1 MSLFRQ
7 HMPTM
12 EQGLKK
18 TQKNVKKANK
28 KKKEKERGPQK
39 YSKDEKTTRIDDP
52 NVQPIHTFY
61 FPDL

>member
-1 MSLFRQ
+1 
-7 HMPTM
+7 MPTM

-28 KKKEKERGPQK
+28 KKKEKERRPQK
-39 YSKDEKTTRIDDP
+39 YSKDEKTRRIDDP

-61 FPDL
+61 IPDL

>member
-1 MSLFRQ
+1 
-7 HMPTM
+7 MPTM
-12 EQGLKK
+12 EQELEK

-28 KKKEKERGPQK
+28 KKEKERRPQK

-52 NVQPIHTFY
+52 NVQPIHTFH